1 MDLRND
7 NLRILFEKIT
17 SAADAA
23 AAAEKAPPFHRLVLN
38 VLKIVVKFVHPR
50 FHKNLEGASRA
61 LMQAVWH
68 RAPRLTT
75 DSLLSLL
82 TMAVFIAPH
91 DLQIVDPPAEIVF
104 RAGAFSN
111 GAATSV
117 AATANMASQPLLQ
130 NVANL
135 PVSLVFDS
143 CAPDLPALR
152 SLLDLSTVN
161 SLTVRGRTSVQTLT
175 ELLQSVPNLQ
185 TLNLERNRIGA
196 AGAEAIAAVLK
207 DVSQLQ
213 TLNLRNNIIGDAGA
227 KAIAA
232 VLKDVSHLQTL
243 NLRKNN
249 IGAAGAEAIAAVL
262 KDVSQLQTLNLEY
275 NNIGE
280 AGAKAIAAV
289 LKDVSQ
295 LQTLKLGGNS
305 IGDAGAKAIA
315 EAQKSQL
322 STLRVA

>member
-82 TMAVFIAPH
+82 TMAVLIAPH

-130 NVANL
+130 NVGRL

-152 SLLDLSTVN
+152 SLLDLSTVT
-161 SLTVRGRTSVQTLT
+161 SLTVRGHTSVETLT

-185 TLNLERNRIGA
+185 TLNLERLGFN
-196 AGAEAIAAVLK
+196 
-207 DVSQLQ
+207 S
-213 TLNLRNNIIGDAGA
+213 IGDAGA

-232 VLKDVSHLQTL
+232 VLKDVS
-243 NLRKNN
+243 
-249 IGAAGAEAIAAVL
+249 
-262 KDVSQLQTLNLEY
+262 QLQTLELGGNS
-275 NNIGE
+275 IGE